1 MASINLVS
9 GDFLR
14 QASHDSPREPRG
26 DLEID
31 RRGKGT
37 ESANMFPDD
46 LVTETDLGVESVLH
60 AAGRTERQP
69 LRDCK
74 AWENVL
80 TWHR

>member
-9 GDFLR
+9 GDPTR

-37 ESANMFPDD
+37 ESANLFPDD
-46 LVTETDLGVESVLH
+46 LVTETNLGVESILH
-60 AAGRTERQP
+60 ATRRTE
-69 LRDCK
+69 
-74 AWENVL
+74 
-80 TWHR
+80 H